1 MQFTTC
7 PNNDVFFTFLI
18 INKLRVE
25 IKSMEISFN
34 PIQAIDKA
42 ICSLFKNDFELSK
55 QFKEP
60 FDPIVRAAD
69 PKFADFQANGILPL
83 AKKNRLNPVELANDV
98 CKKLIDS
105 QMVDSNL
112 FEISVAGPGF
122 INFKLK
128 IAYLSKW
135 LENFSTPKS
144 IQEETSQWLNNEITI
159 IDFPSANTAKQAH
172 IGHLRPMVIGES
184 IARILEFS
192 GANIIRDNHIGDWG
206 TNFGTLIMIL
216 KEREIQIERFKN
228 PTEALE
234 LIDSLYKEGTT
245 LENETPELRDVS
257 RKELLKLQ
265 NGDSENIQIWQ
276 SIIDVSNQAFE
287 KLFEQ
292 LDVKIDYTLGESFY
306 KDKVQ
311 RIYEELLSL
320 EIAKESDGALVVWHN
335 EIKKFAED
343 NKRPFPFNI
352 RKKDGASNYASTDL
366 ATILYRIEHFK
377 AESVIYLT
385 DSRQQDHFE
394 QLFLTT
400 KKWFQ
405 RKNYPL
411 PKLKHVW
418 WGTILGSDNKPI
430 KTKSGESI
438 KLQSLIDEAIDRALK
453 IVKEKN
459 PELPLEEQSNI
470 AKAVG
475 VGALKYADLSS
486 NRTQDY
492 LFDWDRMLSLDG
504 NTAPYLLYVI
514 ARINSIF
521 RKAEVSLSDPSLENY
536 FAVESDYEIQLAR
549 KLIQFSITLNQT
561 LSDLRPHFLSTYLF
575 ELAGA
580 FNTFYNNEKV
590 INPDSLIQQRRLSLC
605 HRTYN
610 TLSIGLNL
618 LGITT
623 VERM

>member
-1 MQFTTC
+1 
-7 PNNDVFFTFLI
+7 
-18 INKLRVE
+18 
-25 IKSMEISFN
+25 MEISFN
-34 PIQAIDKA
+34 PIQSIDKA
-42 ICSLFKNDFELSK
+42 MRLLFENDAELSE
-55 QFKEP
+55 QFKDL
-60 FDPIVRAAD
+60 FDPIIRAAD

-83 AKKNRLNPVELANDV
+83 AKKNGLNPVQLANDV
-98 CKKLIDS
+98 CKKLLDS
-105 QMVDSNL
+105 ETIESHL
-112 FEISVAGPGF
+112 FDISVAGPGF
-122 INFKLK
+122 INFKLN
-128 IAYLSKW
+128 ATYLSKW
-135 LENFSTPKS
+135 LESFSS
-144 IQEETSQWLNNEITI
+144 IKAIQQETSQWLNKETVV

-192 GANIIRDNHIGDWG
+192 GASIIRDNHIGDWG

-216 KEREIQIERFKN
+216 KEKGIQIAEFED
-228 PTEALE
+228 PEQALE
-234 LIDSLYKEGTT
+234 TIDRLYKEGTQ
-245 LENETPELRDVS
+245 LESDTPALRDVS
-257 RKELLKLQ
+257 RNELLKLQ
-265 NGDSENIQIWQ
+265 NGDAENTQIWQ
-276 SIIDVSNQAFE
+276 AIIDVSNKAFE

-292 LDVKIDYTLGESFY
+292 LAVKIDYTLGESFY

-311 RIYEELLSL
+311 RIYDELLSL
-320 EIAKESDGALVVWHN
+320 EIAEESDGALVVWHN
-335 EIKKFAED
+335 EIKKFAKD

-377 AESVIYLT
+377 AQSVIYLT

-405 RKNYPL
+405 KKDYPL

-438 KLQSLIDEAIDRALK
+438 KLQSLLDEAIERALK
-453 IVKEKN
+453 VVCEKN
-459 PELPLEEQSNI
+459 PELPLDEQNNI
-470 AKAVG
+470 AQAVG
-475 VGALKYADLSS
+475 IGALKYADLSS

-492 LFDWDRMLSLDG
+492 VFDWDRMLSFDG

-521 RKAEVSLSDPSLENY
+521 KKADLKLSDSSLKDY
-536 FAVESDYEIQLAR
+536 FEVESTHEIQLAR
-549 KLIQFSITLNQT
+549 KLIQFPITLNQT

-575 ELAGA
+575 DLAGT
-580 FNTFYNNEKV
+580 FNTFYNNDKV
-590 INPDSLIQQRRLSLC
+590 IDSDASIQQRRLSLC
-605 HRTYN
+605 HRTH
-610 TLSIGLNL
+610 TVLSLGLDL
-618 LGITT
+618 LGIKH

>member
-1 MQFTTC
+1 M
-7 PNNDVFFTFLI
+7 D
-18 INKLRVE
+18 
-25 IKSMEISFN
+25 ISFN
-34 PIQAIDKA
+34 PIQSIDKA
-42 ICSLFKNDFELSK
+42 MRMLFENDTELAQRFTDS
-55 QFKEP
+55 
-60 FDPIVRAAD
+60 FDPIIRAAD

-83 AKKNRLNPVELANDV
+83 AKKNGLNPVQLANDI
-98 CKKLIDS
+98 CKKLLDS
-105 QMVDSNL
+105 KTIDSNL

-128 IAYLSKW
+128 DTYLSKW
-135 LENFSTPKS
+135 LESFSS
-144 IQEETSQWLNNEITI
+144 IKAIQQETTQWLNKEIVV

-192 GANIIRDNHIGDWG
+192 GASIIRDNHIGDWG

-216 KEREIQIERFKN
+216 KKEGIQIAEFED
-228 PTEALE
+228 PEQALE
-234 LIDSLYKEGTT
+234 TIDRLYKEGTQ
-245 LENETPELRDVS
+245 LESDTPELRDVS
-257 RKELLKLQ
+257 RNELLKLQ
-265 NGDSENIQIWQ
+265 NGDAKNSEIWQ
-276 SIIDVSNQAFE
+276 SIIDVSNKAFE

-292 LDVKIDYTLGESFY
+292 LEVKIDYTLGESFY
-306 KDKVQ
+306 KDKVE
-311 RIYEELLSL
+311 RVYDELLSL
-320 EIAKESDGALVVWHN
+320 EIAEESDGALVVWHN
-335 EIKKFAED
+335 EIKKFAKD

-377 AESVIYLT
+377 AQSVIYLT

-405 RKNYPL
+405 KKDYPL

-438 KLQSLIDEAIDRALK
+438 KLQSLLDEAIERALK
-453 IVKEKN
+453 VVCEKN
-459 PELPLEEQSNI
+459 PSLPIDEQKKI
-470 AKAVG
+470 AQAVG
-475 VGALKYADLSS
+475 IGALKYADLSS

-492 LFDWDRMLSLDG
+492 VFDWDRMLSFDG

-521 RKAEVSLSDPSLENY
+521 KKADLKLSDSSLKDY
-536 FAVESDYEIQLAR
+536 FEIESTYEIQLAR
-549 KLIQFSITLNQT
+549 KLIQFPITLNQT

-575 ELAGA
+575 DLAGA
-580 FNTFYNNEKV
+580 FNTFYNNDKV
-590 INPDSLIQQRRLSLC
+590 IDPNPSIQQRRLSLC
-605 HRTYN
+605 HRTH
-610 TLSIGLNL
+610 TVLSLGLNL
-618 LGITT
+618 LGITH

>member
-1 MQFTTC
+1 M
-7 PNNDVFFTFLI
+7 D
-18 INKLRVE
+18 
-25 IKSMEISFN
+25 ISFN
-34 PIQAIDKA
+34 PIQSIDKA
-42 ICSLFKNDFELSK
+42 MRLLFKNDAELSQ
-55 QFKEP
+55 QFTNS
-60 FDPIVRAAD
+60 FDPIIRAAD

-83 AKKNRLNPVELANDV
+83 AKKNRLNPVPLANDV
-98 CKKLIDS
+98 CEKLLDSQAIDS
-105 QMVDSNL
+105 SL

-128 IAYLSKW
+128 AAYLSRW
-135 LENFSTPKS
+135 LENFSS
-144 IQEETSQWLNNEITI
+144 IKVIQQETSQWLNKEVTV
-159 IDFPSANTAKQAH
+159 IDFPSANSAKQAH

-192 GANIIRDNHIGDWG
+192 GASIIRDNHIGDWG

-216 KEREIQIERFKN
+216 KEKGIHLTDFTN

-234 LIDSLYKEGTT
+234 LIDSLYKEGTK
-245 LENETPELRDVS
+245 LENNNPELRNVS
-257 RKELLKLQ
+257 RNELLKLQ
-265 NGDSENIQIWQ
+265 NGDTENTYIWQ

-292 LDVKIDYTLGESFY
+292 LGVRIDYTLGESFY
-306 KDKVQ
+306 KDKVP
-311 RIYEELLSL
+311 RVYDELSSL
-320 EIAKESDGALVVWHN
+320 EIAEESDGALVVWHN
-335 EIKKFAED
+335 EIKKFAKD

-366 ATILYRIEHFK
+366 ATILYRIEQFR
-377 AESVIYLT
+377 AQSVIYLT

-405 RKNYPL
+405 KKDYPL
-411 PKLKHVW
+411 PKLKHAW

-438 KLQSLIDEAIDRALK
+438 KLQSLLDEAIERALK
-453 IVKEKN
+453 VVREKN
-459 PELPLEEQSNI
+459 PELPLDEQNEI

-475 VGALKYADLSS
+475 IGALKYADLSS

-492 LFDWDRMLSLDG
+492 VFDWDRMLSFDG

-521 RKAEVSLSDPSLENY
+521 RKAELNLSDSSLSNY
-536 FAVESDYEIQLAR
+536 FEVQSLYEIQLAR
-549 KLIQFSITLNQT
+549 KLIQFPITLNQT

-575 ELAGA
+575 DLAGA

-590 INPDSLIQQRRLSLC
+590 IDSNPSIQQRRLSLC
-605 HRTYN
+605 HRTH
-610 TLSIGLNL
+610 TILSTGLKL
-618 LGITT
+618 LGIST

>member
-1 MQFTTC
+1 
-7 PNNDVFFTFLI
+7 
-18 INKLRVE
+18 
-25 IKSMEISFN
+25 MEISFN
-34 PIQAIDKA
+34 PIQSIDKA
-42 ICSLFKNDFELSK
+42 MHLLFKNDAELSQK
-55 QFKEP
+55 FKDP
-60 FDPIVRAAD
+60 FDPIIRAAD

-83 AKKNRLNPVELANDV
+83 AKKHHLNPVELANDV
-98 CKKLIDS
+98 CGKLIES
-105 QMVDSNL
+105 QAVDSNL
-112 FEISVAGPGF
+112 IEISVAGPGF

-128 IAYLSKW
+128 ASYLSKW
-135 LENFSTPKS
+135 LENFSTAKS
-144 IQEETSQWLNNEITI
+144 IQEETAQWLNDEITV

-192 GANIIRDNHIGDWG
+192 GAKIIRDNHIGDWG

-216 KEREIQIERFKN
+216 KEKGIQIADFKN
-228 PTEALE
+228 PSQALE

-245 LENETPELRDVS
+245 LENKTPELRDVS
-257 RKELLKLQ
+257 RNELLKLQ
-265 NGDSENIQIWQ
+265 NGDPKNTQIWQ

-292 LDVKIDYTLGESFY
+292 LEVKIDYTLGESFY

-311 RIYEELLSL
+311 RIYDELLSL
-320 EIAKESDGALVVWHN
+320 EIAEESDGALVVWHN
-335 EIKKFAED
+335 EIKKFAKD

-405 RKNYPL
+405 RKDYPL

-438 KLQSLIDEAIDRALK
+438 KLQSLIDEAIERALK
-453 IVKEKN
+453 VVEEKN
-459 PELPLEEQSNI
+459 PELSLEEQSKI

-475 VGALKYADLSS
+475 IGALKYVDLSS

-492 LFDWDRMLSLDG
+492 VFDWDRMLSFDG

-521 RKAEVSLSDPSLENY
+521 KKAEVCLSDSSLEEY

-549 KLIQFSITLNQT
+549 KLIQFPITLNQT

-575 ELAGA
+575 ELAGVY
-580 FNTFYNNEKV
+580 NTFYNNEKV
-590 INPDSLIQQRRLSLC
+590 IDPDSLIQQRRLSLC
-605 HRTYN
+605 HRTH
-610 TLSIGLNL
+610 TVLSLGLNL